1 MDDIRNTN
9 VQQTQQDAATA
20 ADSGEQG
27 RTFTQ
32 GEVNQIVS
40 DRLSRERAKNEPTP
54 QELKEK
60 ELLAR
65 ESRLV
70 CREYIAEKK
79 YPVELLELF
88 PTEDVESFKAAIKN
102 LGKAFPHLFDA
113 PTGITVSTGGL
124 HGAALGDDEGL
135 SQAFLKG
142 RM

>member
-1 MDDIRNTN
+1 MDDNRTN
-9 VQQTQQDAATA
+9 VQQPQQDVATA

-32 GEVNQIVS
+32 DDVNQIVS
-40 DRLSRERAKNEPTP
+40 DRLTRERAKNEPTP

-60 ELLAR
+60 ELSAR
-65 ESRLV
+65 ESRIA
-70 CREYIAEKK
+70 CREYISENR

-88 PTEDVESFKAAIKN
+88 PTEDVENFKTAIKN
-102 LGKAFPHLFDA
+102 LGKAFPHLFDK

-135 SQAFLKG
+135 SQAFTKG

>member
-1 MDDIRNTN
+1 MDDNKSMN
-9 VQQTQQDAATA
+9 AQQAQQNAATA

-27 RTFTQ
+27 RLFAQ
-32 GEVNQIVS
+32 DEVNRIVS
-40 DRLSRERAKNEPTP
+40 GRLARERAKSEPTP
-54 QELKEK
+54 QERKEK

-65 ESRLV
+65 ESRLA
-70 CREYIAEKK
+70 CREYISEKQ

-88 PTEDVESFKAAIKN
+88 PTEDVESFKTAIKN
-102 LGKAFPHLFDA
+102 LGNAFPHLFDK

-135 SQAFLKG
+135 SQAFKKG